1 LPLCAASTQRCNN
14 SLNFCSAF
22 CYFNN
27 ILQGQILITQKQNT
41 DFMKKSFVLLA
52 AGAFLLAAGCNKS
65 TSSEE
70 NLSPEEETS
79 TPVSQRSCSSF
90 EVLQDQLKADPSLGQ
105 RMNQIEEFTSRVIAN
120 PAQFR
125 LLSNGIIEIPVVFN
139 VLYRTSAQNVS
150 LAQLQ
155 SQIDVL
161 NEDFAATNA
170 DYNLTST
177 YNSVK
182 SGDIGVRFVLD
193 AVNRRQTN
201 KTSWS
206 TNNAMKTSSQGI
218 APTSPTTKLNIW
230 VCNMGG
236 GILGYAQFPGG
247 SSSTDGVVLD
257 DNATGRTGT
266 AAAPFNKGRTATHE
280 VGHWLNL
287 RHIWGDA
294 TCGNDFV
301 GDTPV
306 HNTSNGGCPSAGHLS
321 TCSGTPVEMTMN
333 YMDYTYDACM
343 YMFSAGQ
350 KSRMLATFVSGGPRN
365 SFAQP

>member
-1 LPLCAASTQRCNN
+1 
-14 SLNFCSAF
+14 
-22 CYFNN
+22 
-27 ILQGQILITQKQNT
+27 
-41 DFMKKSFVLLA
+41 MKKLLLVLS
-52 AGAFLLAAGCNKS
+52 AGFLLVTGCNKS
-65 TSSEE
+65 ASKADDLQASD
-70 NLSPEEETS
+70 ETT
-79 TPVSQRSCSSF
+79 TPVQRQCSAD
-90 EVLQDQLKADPSLGQ
+90 EILQEQMRKDPALRQ
-105 RMNQIEEFTSRVIAN
+105 RMNDIEDFTKRVVEN
-120 PAQFR
+120 PAAYR
-125 LLSNGIIEIPVVFN
+125 LVNGVIEIPVVFN
-139 VLYRTSAQNVS
+139 VLYRTAAQNVS
-150 LAQLQ
+150 LSQLQ

-170 DYNLTST
+170 DYNNTST

-182 SGDIGVRFVLD
+182 SGNIGVRFVLD
-193 AVNRRQTN
+193 AVNRRSTT

-206 TNNAMKTSSQGI
+206 TNDAMKKSAQGI

-247 SSSTDGVVLD
+247 ASSTDGVVLD

-280 VGHWLNL
+280 VGHWMNL

-294 TCGNDFV
+294 TCGNDQV
-301 GDTPV
+301 GDTPT
-306 HNTSNGGCPSAGHLS
+306 HNTANYGCPAAGHLS

-333 YMDYTYDACM
+333 YMDYTDDACM

-350 KSRMLATFVSGGPRN
+350 KSRMLAVFAVGGPRN

>member
-1 LPLCAASTQRCNN
+1 
-14 SLNFCSAF
+14 
-22 CYFNN
+22 
-27 ILQGQILITQKQNT
+27 
-41 DFMKKSFVLLA
+41 MKKLFLVLS
-52 AGAFLLAAGCNKS
+52 AGFLLVTGCNKS
-65 TSSEE
+65 ASKADDVQASD
-70 NLSPEEETS
+70 ETT
-79 TPVSQRSCSSF
+79 TPVQRQCSAD
-90 EVLQDQLKADPSLGQ
+90 EILQEQMRKDPALRQ
-105 RMNQIEEFTSRVIAN
+105 RMNDIEDFTKRVVEN
-120 PAQFR
+120 PAAYR
-125 LLSNGIIEIPVVFN
+125 LVNGVIEIPVVFN
-139 VLYRTSAQNVS
+139 VLYRTAAQNVS

-182 SGDIGVRFVLD
+182 SGNIGVRFVLD
-193 AVNRRQTN
+193 QVKRRSTT

-206 TNNAMKTSSQGI
+206 TNDAMKKSAQGI
-218 APTSPTTKLNIW
+218 APTTPTTKLNIW

-247 SSSTDGVVLD
+247 SSATDGVVLD

-280 VGHWLNL
+280 VGHWMNL

-294 TCGNDFV
+294 TCGNDQV
-301 GDTPV
+301 GDTPT
-306 HNTSNGGCPSAGHLS
+306 HNTANYGCPAAGHLS

-333 YMDYTYDACM
+333 YMDYTNDACM

-350 KSRMLATFVSGGPRN
+350 KSRMLAVFAVGGPRN